1 MATVEVQIPSDLG
14 LTDKQMKDLEES
26 FKKQIVD
33 TLKGTVKASKASP
46 KLMLVDVRAKSKSE
60 VV

>member
-1 MATVEVQIPSDLG
+1 LG
-14 LTDKQMKDLEES
+14 LTKKQLSDLEKS

-33 TLKGTVKASKASP
+33 TLKGKVKASKASP
-46 KLMLVDVRAKSKSE
+46 KLMMVDVRAKSKSE

>member
-1 MATVEVQIPSDLG
+1 MPTVEVQIPSDLG
-14 LTDKQMKDLEES
+14 LTKKQMSDLEES

-33 TLKGTVKASKASP
+33 TLKGKAKASKASP
-46 KLMLVDVRAKSKSE
+46 KLFRVDVRAKSKSE